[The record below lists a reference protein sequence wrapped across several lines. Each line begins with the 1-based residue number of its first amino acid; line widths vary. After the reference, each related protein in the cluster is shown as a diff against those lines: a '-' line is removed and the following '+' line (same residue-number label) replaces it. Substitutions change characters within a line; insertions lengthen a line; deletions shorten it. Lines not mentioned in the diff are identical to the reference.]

1 MKRVIMH
8 WSAGAHTP
16 SDLDKEHYHKIIDG
30 AGKVHDGRFPI
41 KANKG
46 PIKGKYAAH
55 TLKCNTDSIG
65 VAVAA
70 MAGAQERPFVA
81 GAHPITP
88 AQVTALVRLCR
99 ELAAEYGIPVT
110 RQTILSHAEVQPT
123 LGIQQRGKWDI
134 AWLPGMDKPGDPV
147 KVGDHLRGVAVH
159 LVIEHA
165 HEGGRGDEDGAA
177 ELVATS
183 ALVEFLRQHLGEGAG
198 GILFGRGGGFA
209 GAVSAAGLE
218 QARAVGDEI
227 GVLHAAL
234 RMDQFLD
241 ELQSLVRS
249 QVGVQTGQAGVGDQN
264 PGNSHESLSIELQNA
279 VDGFLTVDAI
289 RPAFKV
295 TLRKCVG
302 PLNLC

>member
-1 MKRVIMH
+1 MKRIIMH

-55 TLKCNTDSIG
+55 TLNGNTDSIG

-99 ELAAEYGIPVT
+99 DLAAEYGIPVT

-123 LGIQQRGKWDI
+123 LGIKQRGKWDI
-134 AWLPGMDKPGDPV
+134 AWLPGMDRPGDPV
-147 KVGDHLRGVAVH
+147 KVGDHLRG
-159 LVIEHA
+159 LI
-165 HEGGRGDEDGAA
+165 
-177 ELVATS
+177 
-183 ALVEFLRQHLGEGAG
+183 
-198 GILFGRGGGFA
+198 
-209 GAVSAAGLE
+209 AAGD
-218 QARAVGDEI
+218 AKPVSPNPVGASKQQDFVVKPDPATQPAAHI
-227 GVLHAAL
+227 GGQTGFWAAL
-234 RMDQFLD
+234 AKVL
-241 ELQSLVRS
+241 
-249 QVGVQTGQAGVGDQN
+249 A
-264 PGNSHESLSIELQNA
+264 
-279 VDGFLTVDAI
+279 AI
-289 RPAFKV
+289 FGKG
-295 TLRKCVG
+295 KQQ
-302 PLNLC
+302 